1 MPGVPPRPGSWTG
14 GGQDDTRDLLP
25 GGVRI
30 SGLLPVGIWVT
41 TTTLGLFLFAWM
53 MRRPH
58 REDESPFAAALS
70 MVAAANETFRRE
82 FTGPSNGAGQAEP
95 SSASETASTADS
107 WLAALGPDTS
117 RLSGNRPTGWQSRPP
132 LHFDLPPAKDTV
144 RRQITYRLV
153 RLSDGPDDL
162 RSKELLRLDRGDEIE
177 ILGQE
182 GSYLQ
187 VRTPT
192 GAIGWIP
199 HLSIIG

>member
-14 GGQDDTRDLLP
+14 GGHDDTTDLLT
-25 GGVRI
+25 GGIRI
-30 SGLLPVGIWVT
+30 TGLLPIAMWVT
-41 TTTLGLFLFAWM
+41 TTTLGLFVFAWM
-53 MRRPH
+53 LRRPH
-58 REDESPFAAALS
+58 REDESPLAAALS
-70 MVAAANETFRRE
+70 MVAAVHEGFRRE
-82 FTGPSNGAGQAEP
+82 FMEPSNAAGQAAP
-95 SSASETASTADS
+95 SPAGETAPTADS
-107 WLAALGPDTS
+107 WLALGPDIS

-132 LHFDLPPAKDTV
+132 LHFDLPPTPGAV

-162 RSKELLRLDRGDEIE
+162 RSKELMRLDRGDEIE

-192 GAIGWIP
+192 GATGWIP
-199 HLSIIG
+199 NLSIIG